1 MSTEQESNMEMINAE
16 SFTSV
21 EEDNHDLE
29 ITTDSKDYHSLS
41 IEELSQEL
49 NPFQTEEQIIAGRNQ
64 IEAIRKA
71 FLDNFNEAIA
81 ALDLENEADVA
92 QKDLLYSKK
101 SVFDKVYSDL
111 KSIQKKH
118 YKDVENTLKKNLQ
131 ERLDIIEELKNLI
144 KPENHTNNKF
154 NAFHALS
161 ERWKNAGSIPKDKYN
176 HVWNN
181 YRFHVE
187 NFFDYIHLDKEAR
200 DLEFKH
206 NYDKKVELLNR
217 LEALLQE
224 KDIRQSLADIRLIQ
238 KVWREDIGPVERV
251 KREELWAR
259 FDALNEKVIEKRKEL
274 KILLSADE
282 KQNAE
287 QKQAIIVQIQELT
300 QNVKNSVEYWNKQ
313 SEKLNELKESFIK
326 IGRAPKEVSDQLWA
340 DFRNAL
346 KHFNEQKNTYFKGL
360 REEQNKNIEKKKALV
375 AQAKALESSEDW
387 ATATETVK
395 KIQAEWK
402 KIGHIPAKFSN
413 PLWNEFK
420 TACDHYFDRLHAV
433 KNATNEQEVQA
444 FEQKTALLASIEKT
458 KLSGEPKEDLA
469 AIQAIIQQWNQIGRV
484 PFAKKGIQE
493 EFNKAIDGL
502 YGKIKMDKK
511 ELELLQFKSTI
522 ERIVANGDTR
532 KLNEE
537 EIFISKKINEIK
549 AEINQLENNIL
560 FLNSGKKANPF
571 LETVRKSIDTQKDV
585 LDKWKEKLKIIRSSR
600 ITQ

>member
-81 ALDLENEADVA
+81 TLDSENEADVA

-101 SVFDKVYSDL
+101 SVFDKVYSDI

-274 KILLSADE
+274 KTLLSADE

-469 AIQAIIQQWNQIGRV
+469 TIQAIIQQWNQIGRV

-493 EFNKAIDGL
+493 EFNKEIDGL

-511 ELELLQFKSTI
+511 ELELLQFKSAI

>member
-81 ALDLENEADVA
+81 TLDSENEADVA

-101 SVFDKVYSDL
+101 SVFDKVYSDI

-274 KILLSADE
+274 KTLLSADE

-511 ELELLQFKSTI
+511 ELELLQFKSAI

>member
-29 ITTDSKDYHSLS
+29 ITIDSKDYHSLS

-49 NPFQTEEQIIAGRNQ
+49 NPFQTEEQVIAGRNQ

-71 FLDNFNEAIA
+71 FLDSFNEAIT
-81 ALDLENEADVA
+81 ALDSENEEDVA

-101 SVFDKVYSDL
+101 SAFDKVYSEI

-118 YKDVENTLKKNLQ
+118 YKEVENSLKKNLE

-206 NYDKKVELLNR
+206 NYDKKVALLNR
-217 LEALLQE
+217 LEDLLQE

-238 KVWREDIGPVERV
+238 KVWREDIGPVERI

-274 KILLSADE
+274 KTLLSADE

-287 QKQAIIVQIQELT
+287 QKQAIITQIQELT

-313 SEKLNELKESFIK
+313 SEKLNELKENFIK
-326 IGRAPKEVSDQLWA
+326 IGRAPKEVSDQLWGS
-340 DFRNAL
+340 FRSAL
-346 KHFNEQKNTYFKGL
+346 KHFNEQKNTYFKSL

-413 PLWNEFK
+413 ALWNEFK

-444 FEQKTALLASIEKT
+444 FEQKTILLKSLDKT

-469 AIQAIIQQWNQIGRV
+469 TIQALIQQWNQIGRV
-484 PFAKKGIQE
+484 PFVQKGIQE

-600 ITQ
+600 ISQ